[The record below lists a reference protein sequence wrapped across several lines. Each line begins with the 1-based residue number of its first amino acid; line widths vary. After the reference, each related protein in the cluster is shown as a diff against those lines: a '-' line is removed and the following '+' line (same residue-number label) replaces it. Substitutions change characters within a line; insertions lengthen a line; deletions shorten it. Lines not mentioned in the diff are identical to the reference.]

1 MTYTIKGKDGRN
13 TKVVESLKDFLN
25 TSFVNKG
32 IRIGYA
38 NFIKEFAKWN
48 NDKATV
54 NANSMD
60 LHKAIFTACYQI
72 AGFNKSHNIDVLPI
86 FTSDKDSK
94 VSVVSVVSV
103 ADYDKYYGDVKA
115 YKEKKKIEPTVFIM
129 NYITKHETEI
139 DFNIIKDFIKDF
151 D

>member
-1 MTYTIKGKDGRN
+1 MTYTIKGKDGKN

-32 IRIGYA
+32 ERIGYA
-38 NFIKEFAKWN
+38 NFVKAFANWN
-48 NDKATV
+48 NDKTTV
-54 NANSMD
+54 NASTMD

-72 AGFNKSHNIDVLPI
+72 ASFNKSHNIDLLPI

-103 ADYDKYYGDVKA
+103 ADFDKYYGDVKA
-115 YKEKKKIEPTVFIM
+115 YIEKPKTEPTLFIM

-139 DFNIIKDFIKDF
+139 DFSVLKDFMKDF